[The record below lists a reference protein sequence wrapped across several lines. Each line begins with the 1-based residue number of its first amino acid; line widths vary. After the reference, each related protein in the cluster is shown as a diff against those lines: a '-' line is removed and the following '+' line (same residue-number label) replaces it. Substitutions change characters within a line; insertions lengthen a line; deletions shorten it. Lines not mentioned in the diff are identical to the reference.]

1 MEMDSR
7 QDRVTSKETHM
18 GVKERAPR
26 GEKQALGR
34 EEWRYFVSNVSL
46 DVDSSSLRVIRVLEG
61 PSQSC

>member
-18 GVKERAPR
+18 GVKERVPR

-34 EEWRYFVSNVSL
+34 EEWRYFVSNINL
-46 DVDSSSLRVIRVLEG
+46 DVDFILSACNSGAGG

>member
-18 GVKERAPR
+18 GVKERVPR

-34 EEWRYFVSNVSL
+34 EEWRYFVSNISL
-46 DVDSSSLRVIRVLEG
+46 DVDFILSVCNSGAAG